1 MKCQQF
7 TLNLDDFLDQYI
19 AADEASLLQAHMES
33 CSDCQTLYQQQLAL
47 RALLKAL
54 PVPEPTAG
62 FADRALS
69 QAMIEGRQRQADV
82 LNDHDQSRKP
92 DHVVHHRAGFIK
104 GFSSALAAGLALWL
118 VVGVLPVKQE
128 TAHTVD
134 QGIKITVQQVHTV
147 KLAFQSVSALQNA
160 RITIRLPDNVEI
172 VGYEGKSEL
181 AWNTDLK
188 QGDNILKLP
197 IKANSLMN
205 GRIVAEIEHNN
216 QVKTIGIDLQVKK
229 PGLTM
234 EPLGLKI
241 V

>member
-7 TLNLDDFLDQYI
+7 TQNLDDFLDQYI
-19 AADEASLLQAHMES
+19 AADEASLLRAHMES
-33 CSDCQTLYQQQLAL
+33 CMECQAQYQQQLSV

-54 PVPEPTAG
+54 PVPEPAAG
-62 FADRALS
+62 FADRVLS
-69 QAMIEGRQRQADV
+69 QAMVDGRQRQA
-82 LNDHDQSRKP
+82 NDALRKP
-92 DHVVHHRAGFIK
+92 AHVVHHRVGFIK

-128 TAHTVD
+128 TPNAVA
-134 QGIKITVQQVHTV
+134 QGINITVQQVHTV
-147 KLAFQSVSALQNA
+147 KLAFQTVSALQNA

-172 VGYEGKSEL
+172 VGYEGKNEL
-181 AWNTDLK
+181 AWNADLK

-216 QVKTIGIDLQVKK
+216 QVKTIGIDFQVNK

-234 EPLGLKI
+234 EPLGLNI